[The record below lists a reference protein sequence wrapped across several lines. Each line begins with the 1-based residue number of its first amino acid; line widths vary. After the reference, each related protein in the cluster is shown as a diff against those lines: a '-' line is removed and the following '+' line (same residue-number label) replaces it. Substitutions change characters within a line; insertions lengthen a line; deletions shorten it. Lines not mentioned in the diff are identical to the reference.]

1 MFETNLSI
9 LIPTR
14 SRIESLKNTLESIK
28 QSVSNIYNIEIILGV
43 DKDDVSTINY
53 YKQLNKLKSK

>member
-28 QSVSNIYNIEIILGV
+28 QSVSNIYNIEIILEV

-53 YKQLNKLKSK
+53 INN